1 MKFWSLAMFWFVLL
15 GSKLVLGAI
24 VMHMLLP
31 KDRECAVCNAETLPL
46 ESPRAIRPL
55 LKLLRV
61 QRYWCMEC
69 DRQSLGRP
77 GRLAAGARDVPL
89 VPVSEVRL
97 R

>member
-1 MKFWSLAMFWFVLL
+1 MFWNLALFWFVLL

-31 KDRECAVCNAETLPL
+31 GDRECAVCNAETLPL
-46 ESPRAIRPL
+46 ESPRVLRPL
-55 LKLLRV
+55 MRLIGV
-61 QRYWCMEC
+61 QRYWCVEC

-77 GRLAAGARDVPL
+77 RTLPSGARDVAL
-89 VPVSEVRL
+89 LPVAQVRH